1 VIRLKKS
8 KKLGSESVNA
18 EQPSAEMRDEERGL
32 VIMALGADSLF
43 ALVSAAGLKS

>member
-1 VIRLKKS
+1 MIRLKKS

-32 VIMALGADSLF
+32 VIMALGADSVF